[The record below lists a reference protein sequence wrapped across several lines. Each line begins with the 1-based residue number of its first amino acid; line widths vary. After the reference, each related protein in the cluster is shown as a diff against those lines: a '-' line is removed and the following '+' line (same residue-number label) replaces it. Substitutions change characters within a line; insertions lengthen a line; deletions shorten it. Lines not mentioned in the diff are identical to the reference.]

1 MDGLS
6 LRDPEGFCAVTSAKL
21 SAGNLV
27 KGQIKRHPQ
36 SDDDGRARFPN
47 DDDDDDDDDDDN
59 LWSVDIPEEAVRQS
73 RNKNGSFTAVVRF
86 KNMSSVRRLMVQSSD
101 LYPLHNA
108 LHDSCV
114 CAWLKGRVG

>member
-36 SDDDGRARFPN
+36 SDGSARFPN
-47 DDDDDDDDDDDN
+47 DDDDDDDDDN
-59 LWSVDIPEEAVRQS
+59 LTLI
-73 RNKNGSFTAVVRF
+73 
-86 KNMSSVRRLMVQSSD
+86 VQ
-101 LYPLHNA
+101 
-108 LHDSCV
+108 
-114 CAWLKGRVG
+114 KK

>member
-36 SDDDGRARFPN
+36 SDGSARFPN
-47 DDDDDDDDDDDN
+47 DDDDDDDDDN
-59 LWSVDIPEEAVRQS
+59 LWSVDIPAEAVRQS

-86 KNMSSVRRLMVQSSD
+86 ENMSSVRRLMGQSSD

-114 CAWLKGRVG
+114 CAWD